1 MKKYCQT
8 IFSLLLVLGIWV
20 SSAKAV
26 EAAYFTL
33 NPASGTNSVG
43 EQFDVLVGIQSGTD
57 KVYAADIWATFDAS
71 KLEVVSITNGY
82 DLNAVEPGSPLSFI
96 SLASK
101 NFDNNAGTIT
111 ASVQNSQTS
120 SYQTMVMD
128 NQPILKV
135 TFKAKATG
143 VASFNFTCSAG
154 SVNDSNVLSSE
165 SYDDVIVCSSNQ
177 SGSYTIQSGTGG
189 DTVDPTPAPATTT
202 ATTTTTTELPQ
213 AGMVEYT
220 IAFMVLAVILLGLS
234 VFMFV

>member
-71 KLEVVSITNGY
+71 KLEVVSIVKGFDSNN
-82 DLNAVEPGSPLSFI
+82 LPSGSPLEFI
-96 SLASK
+96 SVASK

-111 ASVQNSQTS
+111 ASIQNLQTS
-120 SYQTMVMD
+120 SYQTMAMD

-135 TFKAKATG
+135 TFKAKAVG
-143 VASFNFTCSAG
+143 VANLSFTCSAG
-154 SVNDSNVLSSE
+154 STNDCNVLNAE

-177 SGSYTIQSGTGG
+177 SGSYTIESGTGG
-189 DTVDPTPAPATTT
+189 ETTAPTSAP

-213 AGMVEYT
+213 TGMVEYT
-220 IAFMVLAVILLGLS
+220 IGFMVLAVILLGLS
-234 VFMFV
+234 VFMFA